1 MSRRNGFSMLEI
13 VVALVF
19 VACAFL
25 PIYNLFRTGSIGTAS
40 NINENIATNYAS
52 DMVNFLRDLRYYQI
66 EKADDSKKLT
76 FSNDEETQAFFKK
89 IKLNAPP
96 TCEAPYVRSVELEKF
111 DRKSLWEWIVDLWAK
126 RTLVPSYLVTVKVS
140 YPKSTGKGVDDVT
153 LFSLIMD

>member
-52 DMVNFLRDLRYYQI
+52 DMINFLRDLRYYQI

-89 IKLNAPP
+89 IVIFHTAIKIL
-96 TCEAPYVRSVELEKF
+96 RLS
-111 DRKSLWEWIVDLWAK
+111 
-126 RTLVPSYLVTVKVS
+126 
-140 YPKSTGKGVDDVT
+140 
-153 LFSLIMD
+153 